1 MDKRLISAMS
11 LVAMSIV
18 IVLALTWPVTYNWSD
33 FVHVKYGFPLTWGV
47 HTLITIQGPVDV
59 WDVNVSS
66 LVIDLLI
73 WLGITSLSQAIIQ
86 LRTNPRAA

>member
-1 MDKRLISAMS
+1 
-11 LVAMSIV
+11 
-18 IVLALTWPVTYNWSD
+18 
-33 FVHVKYGFPLTWGV
+33 LTWGV

-73 WLGITSLSQAIIQ
+73 WLGITSLFQAIVQ

>member
-1 MDKRLISAMS
+1 MDKKLLSTAS

-18 IVLALTWPVTYNWSD
+18 IVLALAWPVKYNWPD
-33 FVHVKYGFPLTWGV
+33 YVHVKYGFPLTWGI
-47 HTLITIQGPVDV
+47 HTLGTIQGPVDV

-73 WLGITSLSQAIIQ
+73 WLGLTVLFQGITQ
-86 LRTNPRAA
+86 LRTKPEAG

>member
-1 MDKRLISAMS
+1 MDKRLLSTAS
-11 LVAMSIV
+11 LVAMSVV
-18 IVLALTWPVTYNWSD
+18 IVLALAWPVSYNWPD

>member
-1 MDKRLISAMS
+1 MDKRLLSTASLIAMS
-11 LVAMSIV
+11 VV
-18 IVLALTWPVTYNWSD
+18 IVLALTLPVTYNWPD